1 VGVIMKTLVIKA
13 NDTLIERIVGL
24 FELFPKDQ
32 YDLSVISDTSSK
44 IGDKKGPPI
53 SLKRGSAKNIVTY
66 IAEDFDEPLEDFQ
79 EYMS

>member
-1 VGVIMKTLVIKA
+1 MKTLVIKA
-13 NDTLIERIVGL
+13 NDTLIERIVWL
-24 FELFPKDQ
+24 FELFPRDQ
-32 YDLSVISDTSSK
+32 YDLSVIPDAPPKIDNKKDT
-44 IGDKKGPPI
+44 PI